1 MALIMHWLLL
11 GLGMSLLLAAGL
23 HDVIARTIPNWAPA
37 CIAAAGLLLRMQD
50 SDLTRAALLA
60 LIVFALSI
68 LCWRAGALGGGD
80 AKLLG
85 AIALLLPPEL
95 TFRALACTA
104 LLGALMAAPYIILR
118 GRLARPR
125 AGCRSLGLLAR
136 AWRAERFRLRRG
148 GPLPYGA
155 AIALGVLLAVGSASQ

>member
-1 MALIMHWLLL
+1 MVLIMHWPLL

-37 CIAAAGLLLRMQD
+37 CIAVAGLLLRIQD
-50 SDLTRAALLA
+50 GDLTRAGLTAFS
-60 LIVFALSI
+60 VFALSV

-104 LLGALMAAPYIILR
+104 VLGALMAVPYIVLR
-118 GRLARPR
+118 GRLARPQ
-125 AGCRSLGLLAR
+125 AGRRSLGLLAR
-136 AWRAERFRLRRG
+136 TWRAERFRLRRG

-155 AIALGVLLAVGSASQ
+155 AIALGVLLAVGSANQ